1 MESGFE
7 GTSLEAV
14 KPVRRAEVIV
24 RDVRNPKEGRK
35 ICFRLQATGREQN

>member
-35 ICFRLQATGREQN
+35 YIKEEARRWIS